1 LDYSDYLEI
10 FFLEVVEMKKK
21 MVSSGKL
28 VCVFLLVCLVLSF
41 HFFFYFCVKAGKIPQ
56 PAQRYRKIIFTA
68 IQTIKESKE
77 NSNQHN
83 ALTASKIAITI
94 QTLF

>member
-1 LDYSDYLEI
+1 
-10 FFLEVVEMKKK
+10 

-28 VCVFLLVCLVLSF
+28 VCVLLLVCLVLSF
-41 HFFFYFCVKAGKIPQ
+41 HFFFIFALKQVKYLNQHSAITGDKTKIG
-56 PAQRYRKIIFTA
+56 KIIFTA

-77 NSNQHN
+77 NSNQHS

>member
-1 LDYSDYLEI
+1 
-10 FFLEVVEMKKK
+10 VVEIKK

-28 VCVFLLVCLVLSF
+28 VCVLLFTIGVFYFYLLSF
-41 HFFFYFCVKAGKIPQ
+41 VLKQVKYLNQHSAITGDKTKIG
-56 PAQRYRKIIFTA
+56 KIIFTA

-77 NSNQHN
+77 NSNQHS
-83 ALTASKIAITI
+83 AITASKIAITI